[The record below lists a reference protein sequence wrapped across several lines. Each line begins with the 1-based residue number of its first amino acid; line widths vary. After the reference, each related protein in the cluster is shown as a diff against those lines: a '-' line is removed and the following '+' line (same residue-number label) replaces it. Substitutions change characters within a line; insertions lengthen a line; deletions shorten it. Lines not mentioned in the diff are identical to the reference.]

1 MSAPLTIQPASP
13 PTRIDDRPPAIDRCR
28 RCGGPI
34 VGHGAQGKRFCRDCF
49 RELYGPLDARHT
61 AAPAAIPAGWQ
72 CPCCLAVHAPGV
84 RTCECQMSARAYTRT
99 DSLQSSDI
107 FPIHAPD
114 CPAAWGRSNERTPEQ

>member
-84 RTCECQMSARAYTRT
+84 RSCECQMPALVRLTEVTA
-99 DSLQSSDI
+99 
-107 FPIHAPD
+107 IHAPECLGEWD
-114 CPAAWGRSNERTPEQ
+114 KLDYTFRG